1 MRRLTAIILALVLCV
16 GMIIPASAAGNYT
29 HGYSSVYDI
38 TDEDYLRE
46 DFHSVND
53 YGDLIGYTGKHFSQ
67 QSDTFP
73 DDLVAILPESSYVP
87 YKYPS
92 KSITRLELPTS
103 LVILDGSF
111 ETYTT
116 GGYGNLHEVNF
127 DELTNLKYI
136 GGWFQC
142 TPLYEIDLRNT
153 KVVRISGEG
162 TFSTNKSLAAFYA
175 PSTLRR
181 IDYGVFH
188 DCPNMS
194 LIELNEGLE
203 YIGGYNFGS
212 NTYVRVLGYDDSM
225 KHYITIPSTVTY
237 IGEGG
242 LPTHYYAWAD
252 SDATTTKTISA
263 RYIVYKGSYG
273 EEWCKQNHVEYI
285 YATDRYGNIIPRPYN
300 PEDTLPEDLQFDPFG
315 DLLIAGDGIVYS
327 NMLEYEDGHQEVY
340 SYSAYLAPGSYIRTI
355 NDGNSFE
362 YEYTSRNIYDSSMPD
377 KLMQENIRP
386 FLTEAYGS
394 GYKKGL
400 TWQIEG
406 EGGEFTAYG
415 IYDIYVAKAN
425 GERSVKYTIYLD
437 NWAGMNFDDVT
448 EFDYFGR
455 PVLWAINRGITDG
468 TSDTTF
474 SPDATCTNAQ
484 ILTFLWR
491 AKNCPEPILNSP
503 FAKNPFTELTGNEY
517 YYKAAVWAYQ
527 QGLIS
532 GDTFDANSPSTRAMT
547 VTYQWKLAGM
557 PGANAANF
565 TDVDSSAEYAQ
576 AVAWAVKEG
585 ITDGTSDTTF
595 SPDATCTRG
604 QIVTFL
610 WRDLA

>member
-1 MRRLTAIILALVLCV
+1 MKRFTALILALVLCFGIAV
-16 GMIIPASAAGNYT
+16 PASAAGSYT

-53 YGDLIGYTGKHFSQ
+53 YGDLFGYTGEAYEISEQ
-67 QSDTFP
+67 ADAFP
-73 DDLVAILPESSYVP
+73 EGLVVILPSGPRVP

-127 DELTNLKYI
+127 NELTNLKYI

-153 KVVRISGEG
+153 KVVRIAGEG
-162 TFSTNKSLAAFYA
+162 TFSNNKSLAAFYA

-203 YIGGYNFGS
+203 YIGGHNFGS
-212 NTYVRVLGYDDSM
+212 NTYVTVLEFDDSL
-225 KHYITIPSTVTY
+225 KRYITIPSTVTY

-242 LPTHYYAWAD
+242 LPTHYNVWAD
-252 SDATTTKTISA
+252 SGATTMKTISA

-285 YATDRYGNIIPRPYN
+285 YATDRYGALIHRPYN
-300 PEDTLPEDLQFDPFG
+300 PADTLPENLQWDQFG
-315 DLLIAGDGIVYS
+315 DLLISGDGIVYS
-327 NMLEYEDGHQEVY
+327 NMMEYEDGHQEVY
-340 SYSAYLAPGSYIRTI
+340 SYRAVLSPGSYIRTI
-355 NDGNSFE
+355 NDGDSFE

-386 FLTEAYGS
+386 FLTEAHGS

-448 EFDYFGR
+448 EFDYFGQ
-455 PVLWAINRGITDG
+455 PVLWAMNRGITDG

-474 SPDATCTNAQ
+474 SPNATCTNAQ

-491 AKNCPEPILNSP
+491 AKNCPEPMLDSP
-503 FAKNPFTELTGNEY
+503 FAENPFTELTGNEY

-527 QGLIS
+527 KGLIS
-532 GDTFDANSPSTRAMT
+532 GDTFEANIPCTRAMT
-547 VTYQWKLAGM
+547 VTYQWKLAGS
-557 PGANAANF
+557 PAISAETGF
-565 TDVDSSAEYAQ
+565 TDVDSCAEYAQ

-595 SPDATCTRG
+595 SPDAT
-604 QIVTFL
+604 
-610 WRDLA
+610 